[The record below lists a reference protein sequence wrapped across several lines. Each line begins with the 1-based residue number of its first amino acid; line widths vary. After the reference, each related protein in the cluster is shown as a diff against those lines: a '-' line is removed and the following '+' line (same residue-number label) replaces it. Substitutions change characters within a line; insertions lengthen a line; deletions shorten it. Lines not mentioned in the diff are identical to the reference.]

1 MIFGT
6 KIQIH
11 NFVIFFKLIFGRNS
25 RFSNSVMTEKNG
37 KQFFD
42 CTFVCISQFYALYK
56 DKVSFY
62 ILQVLQ
68 YMSTIKAAV
77 FFSR

>member
-1 MIFGT
+1 
-6 KIQIH
+6 
-11 NFVIFFKLIFGRNS
+11 
-25 RFSNSVMTEKNG
+25 MTEKNG